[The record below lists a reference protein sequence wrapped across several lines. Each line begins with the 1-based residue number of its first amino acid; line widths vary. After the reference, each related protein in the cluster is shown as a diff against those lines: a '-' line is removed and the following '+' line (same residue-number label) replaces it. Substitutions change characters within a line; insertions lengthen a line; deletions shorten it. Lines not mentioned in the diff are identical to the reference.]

1 MTSPKPLPK
10 SGMLSSIPD
19 PRTVPSI
26 RNPDANPVLPA
37 HLLTPDGLRDRFSTS
52 LDWQPDVVL
61 ELQWQHIETWREAAV
76 LIGLVLREEPTLLLT
91 QRSAHVPTH
100 AAQIAFPGGKV
111 DPTDRDARA
120 AALREAHEEVGLP
133 HQNVHI
139 LGEVGRYTTGTGFR
153 ITPVVALIEPP
164 ASYHPNPG
172 EVDLVFEVPLSFVMN
187 PHNHHRHHL
196 NMGDHG
202 EIRRQWWSM
211 PYHDPVHSAER
222 YIWGAT
228 AGMLRNFYKFLSAQ
242 TDAT

>member
-1 MTSPKPLPK
+1 VTQSKFPPK

-19 PRTVPSI
+19 PRAIPSV
-26 RNPDANPVLPA
+26 RNPDGDAALASHALSPA
-37 HLLTPDGLRDRFSTS
+37 ALQRRFS
-52 LDWQPDVVL
+52 LDLPWQPDVVQ

-111 DPTDRDARA
+111 DASDHDARA

-133 HQNVHI
+133 IENVRV
-139 LGEVGRYTTGTGFR
+139 LGEVGRYTTGSGFR

-164 ASYHPNPG
+164 PVFRPNPG
-172 EVDLVFEVPLSFVMN
+172 EVDAVFEVPLSFIMN
-187 PHNHHRHHL
+187 PDNHHKHQL
-196 NMGDHG
+196 NMGDNG

-211 PYHDPVHSAER
+211 PYHDPAQNVER

-228 AGMLRNFYKFLSAQ
+228 AGMLRNFYRFLSAESPL
-242 TDAT
+242 A